1 MGNQAEQPA
10 SDTALTDLLSNVS
23 AGERTPSTGDV
34 FRNFL
39 GKAMEGYYAGMG
51 GDPRTMATYRERE
64 AQEARDEEDRK
75 YAKEMSKALAESGIK
90 ARQQANKEKSEQQQK
105 LDTLTQTLANFQ
117 GVSVPEFKAQLLSGN
132 IRESL
137 SAIQR
142 INPQT
147 MGAGASDF
155 RQMQRAGADIQQDDT
170 LSESE
175 KDEAGQ
181 QVLDRANDLMDIYY
195 TPEPTQEQK
204 IQKYADDF
212 NAQTVKLG
220 NGVYGHISDRGLQI
234 LHNNEEIKARE
245 QEREQEF
252 QKTLQENERAIQN
265 KIGSEEYSKFE
276 LSRPDSYYMEQW
288 NTKLGTETARAI
300 NEFGLTGR
308 FAELERQKE
317 FMSKRYEID
326 ERSPQGI
333 FDAMRP
339 DQKVKRLN
347 AARYAIAREN
357 AGSDTTWASLT
368 AQQQEMQA
376 GAVDGREAFD
386 KAFDTIKQERD
397 ISNEAGQFERN
408 RIVNRTK
415 DEWRNVF
422 RQNPDIERRA
432 ARNPLMVD
440 RNALVERITR
450 ALEEMKSDVN
460 TKGFIGLFLGET
472 PFDENID
479 NTYNYPRLKK
489 EVAAKVGA
497 TIAELETV
505 FAGKEAPN
513 SFYMWDDQGNPLF
526 TEKMTVPQRVLSW
539 AAESE
544 TNSPTPVPQEE
555 QDLEA
560 VDPNVYQPETPEIA
574 AVTES
579 VQNRMIASDFTAR
592 PEVKAAAKSLVDFG
606 ASATVPDAIIETVQ
620 KVRPDAIAAMV
631 SSGVDEDTALSN
643 AFVGAAKAKESMKR
657 GKDEQYFWNLPMN
670 RQNDLMQDGVPWFT
684 GDMEKDRKIYDGL
697 EDKARFITEKGLIK
711 QKGAMTETIFEKAA
725 GKVGLGGA
733 ASLAVD
739 VASDVADVAMSG
751 PIPEGV
757 GRSAA
762 NIVDAYNAPLEDL
775 RGVASAKM
783 LADVVAPNSSLGAAL
798 DAATSEPAR
807 RLFNAAPVVAQE
819 AVNAAS
825 AVPDILDLNY
835 QNAKLRLTP
844 AYNELR
850 FKINR
855 AKENLS
861 PAIQLIWDSYKDTEL
876 GKDVAPLIDKLIE
889 ANKNSDTGLA
899 SELVTKISNFARAT
913 KAVTGASRSASGLPQ
928 SGGASTGLLEY
939 LYDVALGA
947 TAASRAAK
955 GLPSG
960 SGGMEKLAEILSK
973 GAALAPKQKGDAGEK
988 GKGVLN
994 TSINDLLGVE
1004 PRKSIDYRSP
1014 EMRKRVKNVNQVKEI
1029 RKASGSNNLA
1039 AEQRQAKKKE
1049 IMDRMKLA
1057 KKLAEMGQNENAIK
1071 MLSEAKKEYREI
1083 LQLESLLKPRNQ

>member
-75 YAKEMSKALAESGIK
+75 YAKEMAKALAESGIK

-105 LDTLTQTLANFQ
+105 LDTLTQTLANFE
-117 GVSVPEFKAQLLSGN
+117 GVSVPELKAKLLSGN
-132 IRESL
+132 IRENL
-137 SAIQR
+137 SALHR

-204 IQKYADDF
+204 VQKYADDF
-212 NAQTVKLG
+212 NAQTYKLG

-234 LHNNEEIKARE
+234 LHNNEEIEARK
-245 QEREQEF
+245 QEREQEL
-252 QKTLQENERAIQN
+252 QEKLQENERAIQN
-265 KIGSEEYSKFE
+265 KIGSEEYRKFE

-288 NTKLGTETARAI
+288 NKDFGTETARMI
-300 NEFGLTGR
+300 TEFGLTGR
-308 FAELERQKE
+308 FAEIQRQKE
-317 FMSKRYEID
+317 FMGQRYEID

-333 FDAMRP
+333 FNDMKTP
-339 DQKVKRLN
+339 EKVKRLN
-347 AARYAIAREN
+347 AARYAIAREKS
-357 AGSDTTWASLT
+357 GSDETWASLT
-368 AQQQEMQA
+368 SQQQEMQA

-450 ALEEMKSDVN
+450 ALTEMEANVD

-472 PFDENID
+472 PFDENIND
-479 NTYNYPRLKK
+479 VYNYPRLKK

-526 TEKMTVPQRVLSW
+526 TEKMTVPQRILSW

-544 TNSPTPVPQEE
+544 TNSPTPVPQAE

-579 VQNRMIASDFTAR
+579 VQNRMVTSDFTAR

-670 RQNDLMQDGVPWFT
+670 RQNDLMQDGVPWLT

-697 EDKARFITEKGLIK
+697 EDKAMFITEKGLIK
-711 QKGAMTETIFEKAA
+711 KKGAITETIFEKAA
-725 GKVGLGGA
+725 DTVGLGGA
-733 ASLAVD
+733 ASSVVGLASDAID
-739 VASDVADVAMSG
+739 VASETESLV
-751 PIPEGV
+751 PEGYE
-757 GRSAA
+757 STAEA
-762 NIVDAYNAPLEDL
+762 FNTTPELP
-775 RGVASAKM
+775 RGVATANALTNFVSPQ
-783 LADVVAPNSSLGAAL
+783 LSAAL
-798 DAATSEPAR
+798 DAAASPTGR
-807 RLFNAAPVVAQE
+807 RLFGGGAQLAKDFKE
-819 AVNAAS
+819 
-825 AVPDILDLNY
+825 DLSTAGDQADLVY
-835 QNAKLRLTP
+835 QTMKMRFTP
-844 AYNELR
+844 EYNRLR

-855 AKENLS
+855 EIENLPS
-861 PAIQLIWDSYKDTEL
+861 SVQLIWDSFRETDI
-876 GKDVAPLIDKLIE
+876 GKDLAPLIDKLIE
-889 ANKNSDTGLA
+889 AKENSETGLA

-913 KAVTGASRSASGLPQ
+913 KSVTGVSKSASGLPQ
-928 SGGASTGLLEY
+928 SGGASTGLLES

-947 TAASRAAK
+947 TAASRAAR

-973 GAALAPKQKGDAGEK
+973 GAGAPDALDKF
-988 GKGVLN
+988 
-994 TSINDLLGVE
+994 
-1004 PRKSIDYRSP
+1004 
-1014 EMRKRVKNVNQVKEI
+1014 KRDSQVRGI
-1029 RKASGSNNLA
+1029 RRASKLNNLA
-1039 AEQRQAKKKE
+1039 ADQRQAKKKE

-1057 KKLAEMGQNENAIK
+1057 KKLAEMGQNENASK
-1071 MLSEAKKEYREI
+1071 MLEEAKKEYREI